1 MNEDVLSESGLRTP
15 HSVYRSGV
23 LLLPPLSVF
32 LFVFA
37 FAFVCLDGGASQCI
51 RIRIRI
57 RIQLLPLGNSKCTSR
72 SPLKWKA
79 LSSHFAGVGHRLR
92 IPSCLCRSG

>member
-37 FAFVCLDGGASQCI
+37 FAFVCLDGGASV
-51 RIRIRI
+51 
-57 RIQLLPLGNSKCTSR
+57 SVSASASASSFSR
-72 SPLKWKA
+72 QVTANVRVDL
-79 LSSHFAGVGHRLR
+79 H
-92 IPSCLCRSG
+92 